1 MAENLFRVFRQRFAP
16 RLTQPFL
23 TTEDGRVMTYADLE
37 RVTARYAHRL
47 GALGLIKGDR
57 LVTQLDKTPET
68 VCLYLAC
75 LRAGVVYVP
84 LNTAYQPAE
93 VDYFLGDA
101 EPSAVVCRPQSAPQ
115 MAGLARTRGIPR
127 VLTLEAGGAGS
138 FGKGTQHLDGDYREV
153 ATAAEDLAALLYTS
167 GTTGRPKGAMMTH
180 DLLGAKAT
188 TLADHWGWRPE
199 DVLLHAMPIFHTHGL
214 FLSMHCVLTSGAS
227 MIFLPKFDAPAVVRL
242 LPRATVFTGVP
253 TMYGRLLSQDGLTA
267 EACKKMRLFI
277 SGSAPL
283 SPEIFHAFRAR
294 TGHAI
299 LECWGMTETLTNAS
313 NLLEGARRAGSVGL
327 PTPGVTIRA
336 VDDQGH
342 NRPAGDA
349 GMLEV
354 RPTRRFAGYWR
365 KPEETRARFRPDGF
379 FVTGD
384 IGWIGADGFL
394 TIVGRATDLIISG
407 GYNVYPKEVET
418 VLDRLDDVA
427 ESAVIGLPHPDL
439 GEAVTAVVEL
449 RPGQDDLNEAAIIA
463 QLRRDL
469 AFFKVPK
476 RVIVVR
482 ELPRSS
488 VGKVQKAVL
497 RQRLRDTYQ
506 TGG

>member
-1 MAENLFRVFRQRFAP
+1 MTENLYQVFRQRFAT
-16 RLTQPFL
+16 RLPQPFL
-23 TTEDGRVMTYADLE
+23 ESEDGRVMTYADLD
-37 RVTARYAHRL
+37 RTTARYAERL
-47 GALGLIKGDR
+47 GLLGLSKGDR

-75 LRAGVVYVP
+75 LRAGMVYVP

-93 VDYFLGDA
+93 VDYFLADA
-101 EPSAVVCRPQSAPQ
+101 EPAAVVCRPQATEL
-115 MAGLARTRGIPR
+115 MASLAGARGVR
-127 VLTLEAGGAGS
+127 HVLTLEAGGGGS
-138 FGKGTQHLDGDYREV
+138 FTEGIETLSGDYTE
-153 ATAAEDLAALLYTS
+153 AAPGSEDLAALLYTS

-180 DLLGAKAT
+180 DLLAAKAT
-188 TLADHWGWRPE
+188 TLAAHWGWRPE

-214 FLSMHCVLTSGAS
+214 FLSMHCALASGAS
-227 MIFLPKFDAPAVVRL
+227 MIFLPRFDASSVVRL

-253 TMYGRLLSQDGLTA
+253 TMYARLVSQVGLTV
-267 EACKKMRLFI
+267 EACRNMRLFI

-283 SPEIFHAFRAR
+283 SPETFHAFRAR

-313 NLLEGARRAGSVGL
+313 NLLDGERRAGSVGF
-327 PTPGVTIRA
+327 PAPGVAIRV
-336 VDDQGH
+336 VDDQGRP
-342 NRPAGDA
+342 RPAGEA

-365 KPEETRARFRPDGF
+365 RPEESRASFRPDGF
-379 FVTGD
+379 FITGD
-384 IGWIGADGFL
+384 VGRLGADGFL

-418 VLDRLDDVA
+418 VLDRLDGVA

-449 RPGQDDLNEAAIIA
+449 HPGRDDLSEAAIIA
-463 QLRRDL
+463 ALKQEL

-476 RVIVVR
+476 RVIVVH
-482 ELPRSS
+482 EFPRSS
-488 VGKVQKAVL
+488 VGKIQKGAL
-497 RQRLRDTYQ
+497 RERFQDTY
-506 TGG
+506 